1 MVIDVTDMRETE
13 TKSAKEGE
21 KFQILA
27 DYAPFGMVLIAK
39 DGTFKYMN
47 PKFKEFFGYDL
58 KDTPNGRAWFSKAYP
73 EREYRE
79 WVLSK
84 WIEDMKSAQP
94 GEKKPRTFMVTCR
107 DGTTKIIN
115 FISVML
121 SAGETIMTCENITDR
136 VRDQEELSEEK
147 ERLAVTL
154 RSIGDG
160 VMNMDT
166 EGRITLMHAVAERI
180 SGWTQQEAL
189 GRNIEE
195 VFHAVNGK
203 SRKKGEN
210 PVERG
215 RGISEAVDLAGHQV
229 LISRGGKEMLISAT
243 IAPMFGKDGSI
254 IGAVLVFRDIT
265 EKRKVEEDLLRMDKL
280 ESVGVLAGGIAHD
293 FNNVLSVIL
302 GNISLAR
309 MYTKPDD
316 EKLQK
321 RFRDA
326 EQAVSRAKDL
336 TQQLLTFSKGGSPV
350 KRTSAVQSVLKASCR
365 FAVMGSNIQCDF
377 NFPDNLL
384 PVDIDAGQINQV
396 INNMIINAQQAMSEG
411 GTIHV
416 AAENVVSSGITATQ
430 GLILNKGEYVRI
442 SITDHGAGIP
452 ADRLS
457 KIFDPYFTTKE
468 KGTGLGLATCHS
480 IIKKH
485 GGYITVES
493 VVGQGTTFY
502 IYLPA
507 SRRGETA
514 RRKES
519 QVPAPGKEKILVM
532 DDEDMIRSIMS
543 EMLDSLGYRAEFAKN
558 GNEAIDLYR
567 KAKES
572 GKPFDAVILD
582 LTIPGG
588 MGGKET
594 IKSLL
599 GLDPGVKAIVSSG
612 YSNDPIMAEFREYGF
627 EGVIT
632 KPYKL
637 TELGEILQSVLTGTR

>member
-1 MVIDVTDMRETE
+1 MVINMTEIRETE
-13 TKSAKEGE
+13 KESTKKGE

-27 DYAPFGMVLIAK
+27 DYAPFGMVFIAK

-47 PKFKEFFGYDL
+47 QKFREFFGYDL
-58 KDTPNGRAWFSKAYP
+58 KDIPNGRAWFNKAYP
-73 EREYRE
+73 DREYRHM
-79 WVLSK
+79 VISK
-84 WIEDMKSAQP
+84 WVEDMKSAQP
-94 GEKKPRTFMVTCR
+94 GEKRPRTFTVVCK
-107 DGTTKIIN
+107 DGTAKTIN

-121 SAGETIMTCENITDR
+121 DAGETITTCEDITER
-136 VRDQEELSEEK
+136 VKVQEELSAEK

-160 VMNMDT
+160 VIAMDT
-166 EGRITLMHAVAERI
+166 GGGITLMNAVAERL
-180 SGWTQQEAL
+180 SGWTQSEAL
-189 GRNIEE
+189 GRSITE
-195 VFHAVNGK
+195 VFRAVNGK
-203 SRKKGEN
+203 TRKRAEN
-210 PVERG
+210 PVERVP
-215 RGISEAVDLAGHQV
+215 GISEAVDLADHQV

-243 IAPMFGKDGSI
+243 IAPMFGKDNSI

-265 EKRKVEEDLLRMDKL
+265 EKRKIEEDLLRMHKL

-302 GNISLAR
+302 GNISLAG
-309 MYTKPDD
+309 MYAKPDD

-365 FAVMGSNIQCDF
+365 FAVTGSNIQCHF
-377 NFPDNLL
+377 NLPDNLL

-396 INNMIINAQQAMSEG
+396 INNIMINAQQAMPEG

-416 AAENVVSSGITATQ
+416 GAENTVSSGITATQ
-430 GLILNKGEYVRI
+430 GLILDKGEYIKI
-442 SITDHGAGIP
+442 SITDHGTGIP
-452 ADRLS
+452 ADHL
-457 KIFDPYFTTKE
+457 KKVFDPYFTTKE
-468 KGTGLGLATCHS
+468 RGTGLGLATCHS

-493 VVGQGTTFY
+493 AVGQGTTFY

-507 SRRGETA
+507 SPRRETA
-514 RRKES
+514 KQGES
-519 QVPAPGKEKILVM
+519 RATAQGKGKILVM
-532 DDEDMIRSIMS
+532 DDEDMIRAIIS
-543 EMLDSLGYRAEFAKN
+543 EMLDSLGYSAEFAKN
-558 GNEAIDLYR
+558 GSEAIECYR
-567 KAKES
+567 RAYES
-572 GKPFDAVILD
+572 GEPFDAVILD
-582 LTIPGG
+582 LTVPGG

-594 IKSLL
+594 IKGLL
-599 GLDPGVKAIVSSG
+599 GVDSGIKAIVSSG

-627 EGVIT
+627 KGVIA
-632 KPYKL
+632 KPYKPA
-637 TELGEILQSVLTGTR
+637 ELNEILQSVLTGNL